1 MKKKHSFLKIAVN
14 NIHSENL
21 SKNIKS
27 SAKNKIIKS
36 ENNSVDITP
45 KINYKFYNNYFKI
58 QRGLSSLEENNNN
71 SQEELYWFAAYDKL
85 IKTKKI
91 FKIFSFYNIA
101 SKNSIALNNKSL
113 YYEFDK
119 IKEKKMK
126 IKNYEIIFL
135 KNMNTKPFLIYSEGK
150 IIHTKLYLLNLKQIN
165 MIFSYINRIE
175 YNNYLTSL
183 NNITEK
189 NKFFNIFN
197 EDGFNII
204 YPSIYCL
211 GSFMNIGMYT
221 FSRAINESE
230 NNFLNNKI
238 NSNIKLDLI
247 PNSKKVAKLIKL
259 LLINYPEYSKEYFIN
274 YIFSYFQHVPNT
286 SEINNNILTE
296 KKNEINHLL
305 ISQKKSLYKIKVVN
319 KDSTGIR
326 IDQNSQEISSSPFLS
341 SFNNNINNISNSN
354 KINSNLNN
362 NISNTNNNMINNIN
376 NNLGTISYNASYFDF
391 TSDNI
396 ISIKQNKEN
405 LSKVLDSI
413 RSLSN
418 QNRNI
423 LSVSNN
429 NNKRR
434 NNKYNNN
441 IIKQQSSNNDKK
453 NNSQISNFYFENES
467 KNNKNI
473 LKINVNKK
481 INILRKGKKVK
492 NLYLKKDIMKYINN
506 YPIIYVPSFLSEK
519 NNSIKLRQK
528 NTFTSTIKNSKYS
541 LDNIPNNYT
550 HNFTEIK
557 TENKENYNSNSIS
570 NCGDIYMN
578 NSRKNNEI
586 IKRQK
591 ILNFNCN
598 TNKTTYLKGEDIF
611 LNTDNYRKKNN
622 SAFMYILD
630 KNGVNSFDSKNIRRN
645 KVFRLSKC

>member
-1 MKKKHSFLKIAVN
+1 
-14 NIHSENL
+14 
-21 SKNIKS
+21 
-27 SAKNKIIKS
+27 
-36 ENNSVDITP
+36 
-45 KINYKFYNNYFKI
+45 
-58 QRGLSSLEENNNN
+58 
-71 SQEELYWFAAYDKL
+71 
-85 IKTKKI
+85 
-91 FKIFSFYNIA
+91 
-101 SKNSIALNNKSL
+101 
-113 YYEFDK
+113 
-119 IKEKKMK
+119 
-126 IKNYEIIFL
+126 
-135 KNMNTKPFLIYSEGK
+135 
-150 IIHTKLYLLNLKQIN
+150 
-165 MIFSYINRIE
+165 
-175 YNNYLTSL
+175 
-183 NNITEK
+183 
-189 NKFFNIFN
+189 
-197 EDGFNII
+197 
-204 YPSIYCL
+204 
-211 GSFMNIGMYT
+211 
-221 FSRAINESE
+221 
-230 NNFLNNKI
+230 
-238 NSNIKLDLI
+238 
-247 PNSKKVAKLIKL
+247 
-259 LLINYPEYSKEYFIN
+259 
-274 YIFSYFQHVPNT
+274 
-286 SEINNNILTE
+286 
-296 KKNEINHLL
+296 
-305 ISQKKSLYKIKVVN
+305 
-319 KDSTGIR
+319 
-326 IDQNSQEISSSPFLS
+326 
-341 SFNNNINNISNSN
+341 
-354 KINSNLNN
+354 
-362 NISNTNNNMINNIN
+362 MINNIN